1 MRKLL
6 LIVTLTAIAP
16 LYSEIQSKYYEEMQR
31 NAPEKLR
38 IRVEKVDDDC
48 CWFFCDKYQT
58 RVTAIIMRVNKS
70 AAGLQIGNRVY
81 FEYEIFKPRQGWVGP
96 RPMPV
101 LKKGEEY
108 DFFGSKTDA
117 HKDKGVILSPDAR
130 GYSFES
136 LIGDL

>member
-1 MRKLL
+1 MCKLL
-6 LIVTLTAIAP
+6 LILTLTSLSP
-16 LYSEIQSKYYEEMQR
+16 LFAEIQSKYYEEMQR

-38 IRVEKVDDDC
+38 IRVEKIDDEW

-81 FEYEIFKPRQGWVGP
+81 FEYEIFKPSRGWVGP

-108 DFFGSKTDA
+108 DFFGSKIDV
-117 HKDKGVILSPDAR
+117 HKDKGIILSPEAR

>member
-6 LIVTLTAIAP
+6 FVLISTLLSPAFA
-16 LYSEIQSKYYEEMQR
+16 EIHPKYYQEMQR
-31 NAPEKLR
+31 SAPEKLR
-38 IRVEKVDDDC
+38 IRVEKISDEC

-70 AAGLQIGNRVY
+70 AAGLQVGNHVY
-81 FEYEIFKPRQGWVGP
+81 FEYEIFKPREGWVRP

-108 DFFGSKTDA
+108 DFFGSKTDVQ
-117 HKDKGVILSPDAR
+117 KDKGIILSPEAR